1 MEIDGVQG
9 TSPNLYVGLR
19 GVSSEVL
26 GMLRNAAQR
35 PEVWARMKPISG
47 GQQGIFD
54 TIAQF
59 LRDLLDRISPW
70 KFFPWLESQVF
81 APLKAWFSQH
91 VFNPLVGSLW
101 SIYSA
106 FVGWFNGELGQIRS
120 VISQVQAGLTAG
132 LLTAAS
138 VVGNIIKN
146 PIDAVRNAIALFQA
160 AISTVVGWIP
170 ESIRTAFRD
179 WWNSTVLFY
188 KGLWAEV
195 KPWLALMVAAPTLA
209 TNLLGAIITNQ
220 GNTRD
225 KLWSNFEQTWAGKL
239 LASLTSSLSTFLQSI
254 IASIRIAWAEWR
266 PKLVAAAAEAIVWVR
281 PIVQNWVGA
290 FQELPATFLQWVA
303 NVAGTNLA
311 LEPARALQTTGSL
324 YAMSLAAG
332 TVAMTLSTA
341 LNLIP
346 TTNWVG
352 MSQFS
357 AFIAEAA
364 GFEPIT
370 KATYGVLLNECLS
383 YPLRYH
389 WNAQLRPKIPTEG
402 EIFVMGRKRGLTR
415 EEFSRAM
422 AMSGLPDE
430 WIDRTYR
437 FFWTDPSPMWLL
449 RMSEVSKPEIQPSE
463 LFLPW
468 LEQWMPNWREDPW
481 AWYRMKILLA
491 GFEDTD
497 VPAFINA
504 FQRRLVSTATTQYK
518 TSVRAMVR
526 AGFWG
531 RDQVREALTPV
542 GGRQEEVE
550 LLLAAEELDYMK
562 EYLQGEVLYYQEAY
576 RKGQLSG
583 QDLSLA
589 LSTIIVRPER
599 VSQIVA
605 REKVRAITKPKAVAP
620 AKEDPLVT
628 KLRNQAVDSWLK
640 RFRNWQISSEDLQL
654 GLTIVLDDRDR
665 AASLVE
671 VERTRYR
678 VPPEEPLPPAEDPV
692 IASTRRST
700 IASWVDLFRKGQ
712 LTADELELRLSPL
725 IADHDTLVQIR
736 QLEELRARPAPDI
749 IPPPT
754 EDTAIAELRQEMVQG
769 HLEMFR
775 KRLIGLGQ
783 LYVYLLTDGLGQ
795 DLARSTVITEG
806 SKRVKV
812 PPLDSPYFLQDAL
825 QDLIQQGMVSYE
837 AQYLR
842 GEITINQFVAWLTG
856 IGADPDLVTYL
867 ADVASLKAF
876 LAGRPA

>member
-1 MEIDGVQG
+1 MAGESIQSDRYYGLIKTHGETTEDVMKRFEQTF
-9 TSPNLYVGLR
+9 TSKILSS
-19 GVSSEVL
+19 VSSSL
-26 GMLRNAAQR
+26 GTFWQ
-35 PEVWARMKPISG
+35 
-47 GQQGIFD
+47 
-54 TIAQF
+54 TI
-59 LRDLLDRISPW
+59 
-70 KFFPWLESQVF
+70 
-81 APLKAWFSQH
+81 
-91 VFNPLVGSLW
+91 
-101 SIYSA
+101 
-106 FVGWFNGELGQIRS
+106 
-120 VISQVQAGLTAG
+120 LT
-132 LLTAAS
+132 
-138 VVGNIIKN
+138 
-146 PIDAVRNAIALFQA
+146 
-160 AISTVVGWIP
+160 
-170 ESIRTAFRD
+170 SIRT
-179 WWNSTVLFY
+179 WWAR
-188 KGLWAEV
+188 WQ
-195 KPWLALMVAAPTLA
+195 P
-209 TNLLGAIITNQ
+209 AIIDAA
-220 GNTRD
+220 RD
-225 KLWSNFEQTWAGKL
+225 A
-239 LASLTSSLSTFLQSI
+239 
-254 IASIRIAWAEWR
+254 IAWGR
-266 PKLVAAAAEAIVWVR
+266 PVVESL
-281 PIVQNWVGA
+281 VGA
-290 FQELPATFLQWVA
+290 FQELPGKFLQFVA
-303 NVAGTNLA
+303 SVAGTNLA
-311 LEPARALQTTGSL
+311 LEPVRALQTTGSL
-324 YAMSLAAG
+324 YSMALAAG
-332 TVAMTLSTA
+332 TAAMTLSTA

-370 KATYGVLLNECLS
+370 RATYGVLLNDCLS
-383 YPLRYH
+383 FPLRYH

-402 EIFVMGRKRGLTR
+402 EIFIMGRKRGLSR
-415 EEFSRAM
+415 GEFSHAM
-422 AMSGLPDE
+422 AMTGLPDW
-430 WIDRTYR
+430 WIDKTYQ

-449 RMSEVSKPEIQPSE
+449 RMSEVSKPDIQPSE

-468 LEQWMPNWREDPW
+468 LEEWMPNWRSDPW

-504 FQRRLVSTATTQYK
+504 FQRRLVGTATTQYK

-562 EYLQGEVLYYQEAY
+562 EYLQGEVLYYQESY
-576 RKGQLSG
+576 RKGQVSD

-605 REKVRAITKPKAVAP
+605 RERVRALTKPKAISP
-620 AKEDPLVT
+620 PKEDPLVT

-640 RFRNWQISSEDLQL
+640 RFRSWEISSEDLRL
-654 GLTIVLDDRDR
+654 GLTIVLDDRSR

-671 VERTRYR
+671 VELTRYR
-678 VPPEEPLPPAEDPV
+678 PLPEEPLPPEEDP
-692 IASTRRST
+692 ILASTRRST

-712 LTADELELRLSPL
+712 LSADELELRLSPL
-725 IADHDTLVQIR
+725 IVDHDTVVQIR
-736 QLEELRARPAPDI
+736 QLEELRARPAPEI
-749 IPPPT
+749 IPPPE
-754 EDTAIAELRQEMVQG
+754 EDSGISQLRQEMVQG
-769 HLEMFR
+769 HLEQFR

-783 LYVYLLTDGLGQ
+783 LYVYLVGDGLGV

-806 SKRVKV
+806 SKRVKM

-825 QDLIQQGMVSYE
+825 QDLIQQGMTSYE

-842 GEITINQFVAWLTG
+842 GEITINEFVIWLIG

>member
-1 MEIDGVQG
+1 MEIQDAHDQWGDPYFG
-9 TSPNLYVGLR
+9 LHYTSDR
-19 GVSSEVL
+19 VL
-26 GMLRNAAQR
+26 TMVRQAAQR
-35 PEVWARMKPISG
+35 PDVWVKMSPIRG
-47 GQQGIFD
+47 AQEGIFD
-54 TIAQF
+54 QIARF
-59 LRDLLDRISPW
+59 LRELLDLLAPW

-91 VFNPLVGSLW
+91 VFNPLVGTFW
-101 SIYSA
+101 GIYSA
-106 FVGWFNGELGQIRS
+106 FVGWFNGQLAQIRS
-120 VISQVQAGLTAG
+120 VISQIQTALSAA
-132 LLTAAS
+132 LLTAAG
-138 VVGNIIKN
+138 VVGSIVRD
-146 PIDAVRNAIALFQA
+146 PIQAIRNAIALFQA
-160 AISTVVGWIP
+160 GLQTVVGWIP
-170 ESIRTAFRD
+170 ESIRTGFREA
-179 WWNSTVLFY
+179 WNNTVLFY
-188 KGLWAEV
+188 QGIWAQV
-195 KPWLALMVAAPTLA
+195 KAVWQWGVAAETLGWERMIA
-209 TNLLGAIITNQ
+209 LITNQ
-220 GNTRD
+220 GGARD
-225 KLWSNFEQTWAGKL
+225 KVWDSFEKTWAGKL
-239 LASLTSSLSTFLQSI
+239 LSSFTSGLSTFWQTVL
-254 IASIRIAWAEWR
+254 ASIRAWWARWQPVIVEAAQDA
-266 PKLVAAAAEAIVWVR
+266 VAWGR
-281 PIVQNWVGA
+281 PIVQQLVGA
-290 FQELPATFLQWVA
+290 FQELPGKFLQFA
-303 NVAGTNLA
+303 AGVAGTDLA
-311 LEPARALQTTGSL
+311 LQPERALQTTGSL
-324 YAMSLAAG
+324 YAMSIAAG
-332 TVAMTLSTA
+332 TAAMTLSTA

-357 AFIAEAA
+357 AFIAQAA

-370 KATYGVLLNECLS
+370 RATYGVLINDCLS
-383 YPLRYH
+383 FPLRYL
-389 WNAQLRPKIPTEG
+389 WNMQLRPKIPTEG

-415 EEFSRAM
+415 AEFSHAM
-422 AMSGLPDE
+422 AMTGLPDE

-449 RMSEVSKPEIQPSE
+449 RMSEVSKPEIEPSD

-468 LEQWMPNWREDPW
+468 LEQWMPNWRSDPW

-504 FQRRLVSTATTQYK
+504 FQRRLVATATTQYK

-576 RKGQLSG
+576 RKGQVSD

-605 REKVRAITKPKAVAP
+605 RERVRALTKPKP
-620 AKEDPLVT
+620 ISPPKEDPLVT

-640 RFRNWQISSEDLQL
+640 RFRSWEISSEDLQL

-678 VPPEEPLPPAEDPV
+678 VPPEEPLPPAEDP
-692 IASTRRST
+692 ILASTRRST
-700 IASWVDLFRKGQ
+700 IASWVTLFREGQ
-712 LTADELELRLSPL
+712 LSADELELRLVPL
-725 IADHDTLVQIR
+725 IVDHDTVVQIR

-749 IPPPT
+749 IPPPA
-754 EDTAIAELRQEMVQG
+754 EDSSISQLRQEMVQG
-769 HLEMFR
+769 HLEQFR

-783 LYVYLLTDGLGQ
+783 LYVYLVGDGLGV

-806 SKRVKV
+806 SKRVKM

-825 QDLIQQGMVSYE
+825 QDLIQQGMTSYE
-837 AQYLR
+837 EQYLR
-842 GEITINQFVAWLTG
+842 GQITINQFVAWLTG

>member
-1 MEIDGVQG
+1 MENQDAHSQAEGDLYLG
-9 TSPNLYVGLR
+9 LHYTSDD
-19 GVSSEVL
+19 VL
-26 GMLRNAAQR
+26 TMVRHAAQR
-35 PEVWARMKPISG
+35 PEVWSRMRPISG
-47 GQQGIFD
+47 AQGIFD

-81 APLKAWFSQH
+81 APLKAWFSQY
-91 VFNPLVGSLW
+91 VFNPLVGTFWSVYYAFKGWLETSL
-101 SIYSA
+101 A
-106 FVGWFNGELGQIRS
+106 LIRS
-120 VISQVQAGLTAG
+120 VISQIQTAVSSA
-132 LLTAAS
+132 LLTAAGI
-138 VVGNIIKN
+138 VGAIIKD
-146 PIDAVRNAIALFQA
+146 PIQAVKNAIALFQA

-170 ESIRTAFRD
+170 ESIRTAFRNTWD
-179 WWNSTVLFY
+179 S
-188 KGLWAEV
+188 
-195 KPWLALMVAAPTLA
+195 MVAWLQEWWKDQKDLFLRRIAGESIQSDRYFGLIKGQGET
-209 TNLLGAIITNQ
+209 TQDVMKRFESSWVGNLKSSFT
-220 GNTRD
+220 
-225 KLWSNFEQTWAGKL
+225 
-239 LASLTSSLSTFLQSI
+239 ASLDTFLQTI
-254 IASIRIAWAEWR
+254 IAAIKAWWARWR
-266 PKLVAAAAEAIVWVR
+266 PVFVQAANDAVLWAQPMVKDWL
-281 PIVQNWVGA
+281 GA
-290 FQELPATFLQWVA
+290 FQELPGKFLQFVA
-303 NVAGTNLA
+303 SVAGTNLA
-311 LEPARALQTTGSL
+311 LEPVRALQTTGSL
-324 YAMSLAAG
+324 YAMSIAAG
-332 TVAMTLSTA
+332 SIAMTISSA

-370 KATYGVLLNECLS
+370 RATYGVLLNDCLS
-383 YPLRYH
+383 FPLRYH

-402 EIFVMGRKRGLTR
+402 EVFIMGRKRGLSR
-415 EEFSRAM
+415 GEFSQAM
-422 AMSGLPDE
+422 AMQGLPDW
-430 WIDRTYR
+430 WIDKTYQ

-449 RMSEVSKPEIQPSE
+449 RMSEVSKPDIQPSE

-468 LEQWMPNWREDPW
+468 LEQWMPEWRSDPW

-497 VPAFINA
+497 VPAFIHA

-576 RKGQLSG
+576 RKGQVSD

-605 REKVRAITKPKAVAP
+605 RERVRALTKPKAISP
-620 AKEDPLVT
+620 PKEDPLVT

-640 RFRNWQISSEDLQL
+640 RFRSWEISSEDLQL
-654 GLTIVLDDRDR
+654 GLTIVLDDRSR

-671 VERTRYR
+671 VELTRYR
-678 VPPEEPLPPAEDPV
+678 PLPEEPLPPEEDAIV
-692 IASTRRST
+692 ASTRRST
-700 IASWVDLFRKGQ
+700 IASWVTLFREGQ
-712 LTADELELRLSPL
+712 LSADELELRLSPL
-725 IADHDTLVQIR
+725 IVDHDTVVQIR

-749 IPPPT
+749 IPPPS
-754 EDTAIAELRQEMVQG
+754 EDTAIAQLRQEMVQG
-769 HLEMFR
+769 HLEQFR

-783 LYVYLLTDGLGQ
+783 LLTYLVADGLGV

-806 SKRVKV
+806 SKRVKM

-825 QDLIQQGMVSYE
+825 QDLIQQGMTSYE
-837 AQYLR
+837 EQYLR
-842 GEITINQFVAWLTG
+842 GQITINQFVAWLTG

>member
-1 MEIDGVQG
+1 MEVEAVQG
-9 TSPNLYVGLR
+9 VSPNLYVGLS
-19 GVSSEVL
+19 GVSSEIL
-26 GMLRNAAQR
+26 GMLRNASQR
-35 PEVWARMKPISG
+35 PHVWAKMKTISG
-47 GQQGIFD
+47 AQTGVFD
-54 TIAQF
+54 VIAQF

-70 KFFPWLESQVF
+70 NFFPWLESQVF
-81 APLKAWFSQH
+81 APLKAWLSQY
-91 VFNPLVGSLW
+91 VFNPLLGTFW

-106 FVGWFNGELGQIRS
+106 FVGWFNGQLAQIRS
-120 VISQVQAGLTAG
+120 VVSQLQSGVNSG

-138 VVGNIIKN
+138 VIGSMLAN
-146 PIDAVRNAIALFQA
+146 PIKTIQSAIAQLQA
-160 AISTVVGWIP
+160 GLQIMVGWIP
-170 ESIRTAFRD
+170 ESVRTGAREV
-179 WWNSTVLFY
+179 WTGLVAY
-188 KGLWAEV
+188 YQGLWAQFRTS
-195 KPWLALMVAAPTLA
+195 WDLMVAMIR
-209 TNLLGAIITNQ
+209 LGLSQMVAVITNQ
-220 GNTRD
+220 GGVRD
-225 KLWSNFEQTWAGKL
+225 ALWDRFEKTWAGKL
-239 LASLTSSLSTFLQSI
+239 LATVTSSLGTFLQSI
-254 IASIRIAWAEWR
+254 IGALRIAWTEWR
-266 PKLVAAAAEAIVWVR
+266 PKLLAAAAEALVFVR
-281 PIVQNWVGA
+281 PVVENWVGA
-290 FQELPATFLQWVA
+290 FQELPGKFLQFVA
-303 NVAGTNLA
+303 GVAGTDLA
-311 LEPARALQTTGSL
+311 LQPARALQTTGSL
-324 YAMSLAAG
+324 YAMSIAAG
-332 TVAMTLSTA
+332 SIAMTLSTA

-370 KATYGVLLNECLS
+370 RATYGVLLNECLS
-383 YPLRYH
+383 FPLRYH
-389 WNAQLRPKIPTEG
+389 WNMQLRPKIPTEG

-415 EEFSRAM
+415 AEFSQAM
-422 AMSGLPDE
+422 AMSGLPDW
-430 WIDRTYR
+430 WIDRTYQ

-449 RMSEVSKPEIQPSE
+449 RMSEVSKPDIQPSE

-468 LEQWMPNWREDPW
+468 LEQWMPDWRNDPW
-481 AWYRMKILLA
+481 AWYRMKILLS

-497 VPAFINA
+497 VPAFIHA
-504 FQRRLVSTATTQYK
+504 FQRRLVGTATTQYK
-518 TSVRAMVR
+518 TSIRAMVR
-526 AGFWG
+526 AAFWG

-550 LLLAAEELDYMK
+550 LILAAEELDYLK
-562 EYLQGEVLYYQEAY
+562 EYLQDEVLYYQEAY
-576 RKGQLSG
+576 RKGQLSD

-599 VSQIVA
+599 VAQIVA
-605 REKVRAITKPKAVAP
+605 REKVRVLTKPKAIAP
-620 AKEDPLVT
+620 PKEDPLVV

-640 RFRNWQISSEDLQL
+640 RFRNWEISSEDLQL
-654 GLTIVLDDRDR
+654 GLTIVLDDRTR

-678 VPPEEPLPPAEDPV
+678 VPPEEPLPPAEDPIV
-692 IASTRRST
+692 ASTRRST
-700 IASWVDLFRKGQ
+700 IASWVDLFRKGE
-712 LTADELELRLSPL
+712 LSADELELRLSPL

-749 IPPPT
+749 IPPPV
-754 EDTAIAELRQEMVQG
+754 EDSALSDLRQEMVQG

-783 LYVYLLTDGLGQ
+783 LYVYLVADGLGQ

-806 SKRVKV
+806 SKRVKM

-825 QDLIQQGMVSYE
+825 QDLIQQGMSSYE
-837 AQYLR
+837 EQYLA
-842 GEITINQFVAWLTG
+842 GLITINEFVVWLTG

>member
-1 MEIDGVQG
+1 MEVQFG
-9 TSPNLYVGLR
+9 APNCKGPYIGLTD
-19 GVSSEVL
+19 VSSEIL
-26 GMLRNAAQR
+26 GTLRHAAQD
-35 PEVWARMKPISG
+35 PQIWARMRRISG
-47 GQQGIFD
+47 AQEGIFD
-54 TIAQF
+54 TIARF
-59 LRDLLDRISPW
+59 LRELLDRLAPW
-70 KFFPWLESQVF
+70 NFFPWLEAQVF

-91 VFNPLVGSLW
+91 VFNPLVGTFW

-106 FVGWFNGELGQIRS
+106 FVGWFNGQLGQIRS

-132 LLTAAS
+132 ILTAAS

-146 PIDAVRNAIALFQA
+146 PIDAIRNAIALFQA
-160 AISTVVGWIP
+160 GLQTVVGWIP
-170 ESIRTAFRD
+170 ESIRTGFREA
-179 WWNSTVLFY
+179 WNNMVLFY
-188 KGLWAEV
+188 QGLWYQV
-195 KPWLALMVAAPTLA
+195 KAVWQWGVAAETLGWERMIA
-209 TNLLGAIITNQ
+209 LITNQ
-220 GNTRD
+220 GGARD
-225 KLWSNFEQTWAGKL
+225 KLWDSFEKTWAGKL
-239 LASLTSSLSTFLQSI
+239 LTTITSSLGAFWQTVL
-254 IASIRIAWAEWR
+254 ASIRTLWAKWQPVIMDAARDAIAWAR
-266 PKLVAAAAEAIVWVR
+266 PVVE
-281 PIVQNWVGA
+281 QWVGA
-290 FQELPATFLQWVA
+290 FAELPGKFLQFVA
-303 NVAGTNLA
+303 TVAGSNLA

-324 YAMSLAAG
+324 YAMSIAAG
-332 TVAMTLSTA
+332 SMAMTLSTA

-370 KATYGVLLNECLS
+370 RATYGVLLNECLS
-383 YPLRYH
+383 FPLRYH
-389 WNAQLRPKIPTEG
+389 WNMQLRPKIPTEG
-402 EIFVMGRKRGLTR
+402 EVFIMGRKRGLSR
-415 EEFSRAM
+415 GEFSHAM
-422 AMSGLPDE
+422 AMTGLPDW
-430 WIDRTYR
+430 WIDKTYQ

-468 LEQWMPNWREDPW
+468 LEEWMPEWRNDPW

-504 FQRRLVSTATTQYK
+504 FQRRLVATATTQYK

-576 RKGQLSG
+576 RKGQVSD

-605 REKVRAITKPKAVAP
+605 RERVRALTKPKAISP
-620 AKEDPLVT
+620 PKEDPLVT

-640 RFRNWQISSEDLQL
+640 RFRSWEISSEDLQL

-678 VPPEEPLPPAEDPV
+678 VPPEEPLPPAEDP
-692 IASTRRST
+692 ILASTRRST
-700 IASWVDLFRKGQ
+700 IASWVTLFREGQ
-712 LTADELELRLSPL
+712 LSADELELCLSPL
-725 IADHDTLVQIR
+725 IIDHDTVVQIR

-749 IPPPT
+749 IPPPS
-754 EDTAIAELRQEMVQG
+754 EDTAIAQLRQEMVQG
-769 HLEMFR
+769 HLEQFR

-783 LYVYLLTDGLGQ
+783 LFTYLVADGLGL
-795 DLARSTVITEG
+795 DLAHSTVITEG
-806 SKRVKV
+806 SKRVKI

-825 QDLIQQGMVSYE
+825 QDLIQQGMTSYE
-837 AQYLR
+837 EQYLR
-842 GEITINQFVAWLTG
+842 GQITINQFVAWLTG